1 MRLEQQAGQYK
12 ANKAELDF
20 ASCSEYD
27 KASKRQDDTHA
38 VTGFIVRDMLLKTTV
53 EKLE

>member
-27 KASKRQDDTHA
+27 KASKRQDDRLHSEGYA
-38 VTGFIVRDMLLKTTV
+38 AQNDR
-53 EKLE
+53 